1 MRSTDKDHEQARE
14 EVLESN
20 GELYPAP
27 VTKLAD
33 GRERL
38 TPAVNQTTGR
48 KRRGRRPGRADGDS
62 ARFEARGRIISGFRK
77 PGAGV
82 DPPAV
87 REGRRDNG
95 ARRWNER
102 TRWRERERRRRR
114 EPPRCRGNL
123 FRKIRIGKIVA
134 QLPKSL
140 YHARVKNSL
149 VRFAFVSKGQN
160 HLLIGGVEKL
170 LQG

>member
-1 MRSTDKDHEQARE
+1 M
-14 EVLESN
+14 
-20 GELYPAP
+20 
-27 VTKLAD
+27 VT
-33 GRERL
+33 
-38 TPAVNQTTGR
+38 
-48 KRRGRRPGRADGDS
+48 
-62 ARFEARGRIISGFRK
+62 
-77 PGAGV
+77 
-82 DPPAV
+82 
-87 REGRRDNG
+87 RDNG

-170 LQG
+170 LQGEGRTLSLRVEQVLSCREKGDEQRSGGHELAAARTTGPVAARAAMGKQRRRTRLHAQPARASGQKRDNLTLPVCSALGSQGRPIRRQT